1 MTSKLE
7 LLRTELKMRSD
18 MPVNIFNFKDNFFYL
33 TEDDGDQSSKE
44 RVCIAFGLDGI
55 ESNRYATVV
64 SDALDQY
71 KKETD
76 SGAAE

>member
-33 TEDDGDQSSKE
+33 AEDDGDKSVKE

-55 ESNRYATVV
+55 DRDRYEKIVWT
-64 SDALDQY
+64 ALDQY
-71 KKETD
+71 KKETTA
-76 SGAAE
+76 GAAE